1 MNKKLLAC
9 VELVCDKMHQKYD
22 LYIHDLHEIILK
34 VPFKVFLI

>member
-22 LYIHDLHEIILK
+22 LYVHNLHN
-34 VPFKVFLI
+34 